1 MIVKSSIQVL
11 ISIDSDIEEA
21 FKSMHQSIM
30 TKIENYTRED
40 CIALN
45 VIIKHS
51 IKIFEC

>member
-30 TKIENYTRED
+30 TKIENYARED
-40 CIALN
+40 CIA
-45 VIIKHS
+45 
-51 IKIFEC
+51 FECNYKAQY